1 LFAFGGFGL
10 FLVFVVVAG
19 HAVLRRARWGAF
31 ICHFLIR
38 KWQKG
43 VSVLGRD
50 KAVIRVF
57 YESQVMVGRVTADP
71 QNSPAVRVFGPT
83 ITLGATTAG
92 LKKERER
99 KCASA
104 RAPLMKD

>member
-10 FLVFVVVAG
+10 FFVFVVVAG

-50 KAVIRVF
+50 KAVMRVF
-57 YESQVMVGRVTADP
+57 YESQVMVGRVAAEP
-71 QNSPAVRVFGPT
+71 PRRPGRVGPT
-83 ITLGATTAG
+83 ITWGPQDYRRASRRRKTM

-99 KCASA
+99 
-104 RAPLMKD
+104 